1 MARDARPDMAA
12 RRPPLWQLSRGKVIA
27 KAVTA
32 VDGYHLT
39 KVIKKHVTPKSTIYT
54 DEFGAYNSVRYLRGD
69 DGVPLQYRHRRIRH
83 AGGVYVKGDIH
94 TNTVEGLWSLIKNG
108 IRGVYHNVSPEYL
121 QSYLDEYTFR
131 YNRRFDG
138 NQQFNAILE
147 RACERA
153 S

>member
-1 MARDARPDMAA
+1 
-12 RRPPLWQLSRGKVIA
+12 
-27 KAVTA
+27 
-32 VDGYHLT
+32 LT
-39 KVIKKHVTPKSTIYT
+39 GLIKKHVTPKSTIYT
-54 DEFGAYNSVRYLRGD
+54 DEFSAYNRIKFLRTD
-69 DGVPLQYRHRRIRH
+69 DGIPLQYRHRRIKH
-83 AGGVYVKGDIH
+83 SDGVYVKGDIH

-147 RACERA
+147 RVCERA

>member
-1 MARDARPDMAA
+1 
-12 RRPPLWQLSRGKVIA
+12 VIA
-27 KAVTA
+27 KTITA
-32 VDGYHLT
+32 VDGHHLN
-39 KVIKKHVTPKSTIYT
+39 KLIVKHVTPKSTIYT
-54 DEFGAYNSVRYLRGD
+54 DEFGAYNKVRYLRGE

-121 QSYLDEYTFR
+121 QSYLDEFTFR
-131 YNRRFDG
+131 YNRRHDG

-147 RACERA
+147 RACERV